1 MEAKL
6 MTESTVERLAKTH
19 PDLEIWWDSSP
30 LVYNQWVRKMVGAAE
45 PSRKPVLEEQLA
57 RLYNTKAPEKS
68 VSRGCTTNPPLSWQ
82 AVQADPEFWQGWI
95 DEKISTNPD
104 ASLEALTWLTYKEV
118 VKRGAEMYMPI
129 FKASKGRFGWI
140 SGQLDPRLI
149 TETERMVH
157 DAEELSA
164 LSPNVM
170 IKVPA
175 SMQGIEV
182 VKILT
187 SKAIATNTTVCF
199 TLPQIMASANAAM
212 EGIKIAERNKVDL
225 SRWRAVITMMIGRL
239 TEQKTLDIQ
248 AERRNIQLS
257 WQDKHWFGIAVFRR
271 AYHLLAKGGYASKML
286 ACSMRV
292 GPLVAG
298 KMRFWDVEKLAG
310 GDIVYTCPPYVLEP
324 LFEIGDELNFHPEIE
339 EDAPAMVMDKLLK
352 IPYCI
357 QAYDPN
363 GMALEQFNDH
373 PSTISTVEAFSK
385 GFTGL
390 EGFIR
395 DRMKINPES
404 SRVYAN

>member
-1 MEAKL
+1 
-6 MTESTVERLAKTH
+6 MTESPVERLAKTH

-30 LVYNQWVRKMVGAAE
+30 LVYKQWVKKMIDAAE
-45 PSRKPVLEEQLA
+45 PARKPALTEQLA
-57 RLYNTKAPEKS
+57 RLYNAEDPAKS
-68 VSRGCTTNPPLSWQ
+68 ISRGCTTNPPLSWQ
-82 AVQADPEFWQGWI
+82 AIQADPQFWAGWI
-95 DEKISTNPD
+95 DEKIRQNPG
-104 ASLEALTWLTYKEV
+104 ASVEELTWLTYKEV
-118 VKRGAEMYMPI
+118 VKRGAEMYIPI
-129 FKASKGRFGWI
+129 FEASKGRFGWI
-140 SGQLDPRLI
+140 SGQLDPRLF
-149 TETERMVH
+149 TETEKMVH
-157 DAEELSA
+157 DAEELHA

-187 SKAIATNTTVCF
+187 SKAIGTNTTVCF
-199 TLPQIMASANAAM
+199 TLPQILASANAAM
-212 EGIKIAERNKVDL
+212 EGIKIAEHNKVDL

-239 TEQKTLDIQ
+239 TEQKTLDVQ

-271 AYHLLAKGGYASKML
+271 AYRLLTEGGYASKML

-292 GPLVAG
+292 GPVVAG

-324 LFEIGDELNFHPEIE
+324 LFEIGDSLNFRSEIE
-339 EDAPAMVMDKLLK
+339 DEVPTGVMDKLMK
-352 IPYCI
+352 IPFCI

-363 GMALEQFNDH
+363 GLELEQFNDH
-373 PSTISTVEAFSK
+373 PSTLSTVEAFSK
-385 GFTGL
+385 GFTGV

-395 DRMKINPES
+395 DRMKALQS
-404 SRVYAN
+404 LDVVAK